1 MSTLV
6 GDGDTIAAIA
16 TGPGAGGVGIIR
28 LSGPKAFLVAQT
40 ITNGSASTKAH
51 PVIRPRHAH
60 YVPIYDQQG
69 ESLDQGLLIQF
80 PGPHS
85 FTGEDVAEL
94 HCHGGP
100 VLLRTILRECI
111 NLGARQA
118 GPGEFSQ
125 RAFLNNKIDLVQA
138 EAIADLINSS
148 TEAAARS
155 ASRSLSGAFS
165 DQVHSLL
172 EQLIRLRVFIEA
184 AIDFPEEEIDFIADS
199 DVLER
204 LEMIED
210 SIARLLLG
218 ARRGRTLRD
227 GLKLVIVGAPNAGKS
242 SLLNQLAE
250 QDAAIVTDI
259 AGTTRDVLREH
270 IQIEGLPLHIVDTAG
285 LRDSSD
291 AIEQEGI
298 RRARSEMLSADHI
311 LLVVDNSINNA
322 NRSSAAELIAAYKDD
337 LPDAVPVTVI
347 RNKCDLS
354 NNQPALMLQPSMTEI
369 YLSALK
375 GDGIELLRQHLL
387 ATAGLTASEASD
399 FSARERH
406 VLALEDCAKHLRQ
419 GLMQLKE
426 YGAAELIAEDLRY
439 AQDSLGSIT
448 GTFTSDEL
456 LGEIFSN
463 FCIGK

>member
-1 MSTLV
+1 MNLLI
-6 GDGDTIAAIA
+6 GDTDTIAAIA

-28 LSGPKAFLVAQT
+28 LSGPQAFAVAYAMT
-40 ITNGSASTKAH
+40 GITANA
-51 PVIRPRHAH
+51 RQAH
-60 YVPIYDQQG
+60 YAQIHDQQQ
-69 ESLDQGLLIQF
+69 EILDQGLLIQF
-80 PGPHS
+80 PGPNS

-111 NLGARQA
+111 NCGARQA
-118 GPGEFSQ
+118 SPGEFSQ

-138 EAIADLINSS
+138 EAIADLISSS

-165 DQVHSLL
+165 TQVDALL

-204 LEMIED
+204 LEAIES
-210 SIARLLLG
+210 SIAKLLQS

-227 GLKLVIVGAPNAGKS
+227 GLKLVIAGAPNAGKS

-250 QDAAIVTDI
+250 QDTAIVTDI
-259 AGTTRDVLREH
+259 PGTTRDLLREY
-270 IQIEGLPLHIVDTAG
+270 IQIDGLPLHIVDTAG
-285 LRDSSD
+285 LRNSAD

-298 RRARSEMLSADHI
+298 RRARTEMLSADHI
-311 LLVVDNSINNA
+311 LLVVDNSANA
-322 NRSSAAELIAAYKDD
+322 ATQDAPSLISSYGND
-337 LPDAVPVTVI
+337 LPPDVPITLI

-354 NNQPALMLQPSMTEI
+354 QTPASLTTGDVVTEI
-369 YLSALK
+369 CLSARN
-375 GDGIELLRQHLL
+375 GDGIDLLRKHLL
-387 ATAGLTASEASD
+387 ATAGMADSESSD

-406 VLALEDCAKHLRQ
+406 VHALEDCAEHLRQ
-419 GLMQLKE
+419 GLFQLKQH
-426 YGAAELIAEDLRY
+426 GAAELIAEDLRY

-448 GTFTSDEL
+448 GSFSSDEL
-456 LGEIFSN
+456 LGEIFSS